1 MKISEFIR
9 LLPLLPLDAEGA
21 LSAKAIG
28 QKFYGQGADAALQS
42 AQTRAIQRYLLEL
55 SEQMDADIAPV
66 QKVHGN
72 PPRYFLRQGKLVEWF
87 MSDQIALN
95 LLLARQALSA
105 VNSGNLLGELELKKA
120 ADHLVQHTPEAQRI
134 WHRLR
139 LARSGIGRLPPP
151 LDSTILRTLLQ
162 AVMQERQ
169 VRLVYQAGGTRPYD
183 PDVTIQGLVMKD
195 DTLYLL
201 ATTGLSDTPRHM
213 AVHRISA
220 AEILPQPAQVQP
232 GFDLDQYI
240 EKQYQ
245 FSHLIH
251 PHDPPI
257 QLQLRVH
264 KDWVLHFEERRLTP
278 DQTIQPDPERS
289 DWYRVTA
296 HIPELHTLVA
306 FLQSMGAGLEV
317 LGPENVRQ
325 QMATQAKQVADFY
338 R

>member
-1 MKISEFIR
+1 M
-9 LLPLLPLDAEGA
+9 
-21 LSAKAIG
+21 
-28 QKFYGQGADAALQS
+28 QS
-42 AQTRAIQRYLLEL
+42 
-55 SEQMDADIAPV
+55 
-66 QKVHGN
+66 
-72 PPRYFLRQGKLVEWF
+72 
-87 MSDQIALN
+87 
-95 LLLARQALSA
+95 
-105 VNSGNLLGELELKKA
+105 
-120 ADHLVQHTPEAQRI
+120 
-134 WHRLR
+134 
-139 LARSGIGRLPPP
+139 
-151 LDSTILRTLLQ
+151 
-162 AVMQERQ
+162 RQ
-169 VRLVYQAGGTRPYD
+169 VRLCYRAAGNRPYV

-245 FSHLIH
+245 LSHLIH
-251 PHDPPI
+251 PHNPPI

-264 KDWVLHFEERRLTP
+264 ANMVYHFEERRLTP
-278 DQTIQPDPERS
+278 DQTIEPDSEKP

-296 HIPELHTLVA
+296 HIPELHALVA
-306 FLQSMGAGLEV
+306 FLQSMGAGIEV